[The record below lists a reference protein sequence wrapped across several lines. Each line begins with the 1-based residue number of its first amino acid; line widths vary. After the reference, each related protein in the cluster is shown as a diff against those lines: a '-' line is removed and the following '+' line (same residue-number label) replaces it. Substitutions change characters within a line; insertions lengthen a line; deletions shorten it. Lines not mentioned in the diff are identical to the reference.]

1 LNDSIPGTAGP
12 VARLVEEFHK
22 LPGIGPKNAA
32 RLAYYILRSPSVEAQ
47 ALAEAILEV
56 KQKIVL
62 CSVCQNVTEV
72 DPCRICSDLQ
82 RDRTSICV
90 VEEPLDILALERTH
104 IFRGLYH
111 VLHGVISPMDGIGP
125 DDLKVGE
132 LLDRLRGGEVQELI
146 VATNPNLEGEAT
158 AMYLSRLFRPLG
170 LKVTRLARGL
180 PVGADLEYADDVTL
194 TRALEGRQELQG

>member
-1 LNDSIPGTAGP
+1 MNDSIPGTAGP